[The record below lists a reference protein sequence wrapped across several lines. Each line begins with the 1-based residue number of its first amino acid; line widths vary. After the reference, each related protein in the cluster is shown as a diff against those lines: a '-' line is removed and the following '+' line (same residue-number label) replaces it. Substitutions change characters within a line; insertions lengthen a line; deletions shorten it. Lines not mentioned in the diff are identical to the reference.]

1 MLRPD
6 LYDPTLNP
14 AYAEL
19 ERHYG
24 FVADPAKVAMA
35 RHKGKVERCV
45 PVVRQQVLAGREFRD
60 IDEANR
66 RALQWCLQEVG
77 LREHGTTHRKPYE
90 VFLAEEAP
98 ELLPL
103 PEQPYEAPE
112 WKQCTVHSDCH
123 LILNKCYYSIP
134 YPYRGEKL
142 WVRADLKLLRVY
154 REHQLIKT
162 HVRVFE
168 PGTWQTR

>member
-1 MLRPD
+1 MRSS
-6 LYDPTLNP
+6 
-14 AYAEL
+14 
-19 ERHYG
+19 
-24 FVADPAKVAMA
+24 
-35 RHKGKVERCV
+35 
-45 PVVRQQVLAGREFRD
+45 
-60 IDEANR
+60 
-66 RALQWCLQEVG
+66 W
-77 LREHGTTHRKPYE
+77 
-90 VFLAEEAP
+90 AEEAP

-154 REHQLIKT
+154 REHQLIKNPC
-162 HVRVFE
+162 
-168 PGTWQTR
+168 PGLRARNLADR

>member
-1 MLRPD
+1 
-6 LYDPTLNP
+6 
-14 AYAEL
+14 
-19 ERHYG
+19 
-24 FVADPAKVAMA
+24 MA

-98 ELLPL
+98 RAA
-103 PEQPYEAPE
+103 AP
-112 WKQCTVHSDCH
+112 
-123 LILNKCYYSIP
+123 
-134 YPYRGEKL
+134 
-142 WVRADLKLLRVY
+142 A
-154 REHQLIKT
+154 
-162 HVRVFE
+162 
-168 PGTWQTR
+168 